1 MEDYEDLEE
10 DDEIIDHINDN
21 EEQLQH
27 DRVMSDE
34 EVRQVIHIMV
44 EVEVEHEVLDEML
57 DLEVVQ
63 DETDI
68 LVLYLVQRH
77 IMVLDEVDVD
87 KVQVHIDQLD
97 YEV

>member
-1 MEDYEDLEE
+1 MEGHEDPEE
-10 DDEIIDHINDN
+10 DDEIMEIINDN

-27 DRVMSDE
+27 DRVISDE
-34 EVRQVIHIMV
+34 EVRYLILIMV

-57 DLEVVQ
+57 DLEEVQ
-63 DETDI
+63 GETDI

-87 KVQVHIDQLD
+87 KVQVPM
-97 YEV
+97 V

>member
-34 EVRQVIHIMV
+34 EVR
-44 EVEVEHEVLDEML
+44 
-57 DLEVVQ
+57 
-63 DETDI
+63 
-68 LVLYLVQRH
+68 
-77 IMVLDEVDVD
+77 
-87 KVQVHIDQLD
+87 
-97 YEV
+97 

>member
-1 MEDYEDLEE
+1 
-10 DDEIIDHINDN
+10 
-21 EEQLQH
+21 
-27 DRVMSDE
+27 
-34 EVRQVIHIMV
+34 MV

-87 KVQVHIDQLD
+87 KVQVHID
-97 YEV
+97 